1 MLPNLLVVGAMKSGT
16 TSLHH
21 YLSLHPEIFMSE
33 DKEPT
38 FFTAEKNW
46 NRGVSWYSSLFP
58 TDKPVRGESS
68 PDYTKYPAIQG
79 VPARIH
85 SVVPDVRLVYLV
97 REPVERIVSHYIDAY
112 SFGRVHKPINRE
124 LANFEDHHFVNC
136 SRYYMQLEQY
146 FEYFDSDGMLVIT
159 SEELRGRREATM
171 RKAFAFLGVDASFT
185 APEFGVVLYT
195 AEEKRRNTRLGYF
208 LLRIGDRVRHSALRP
223 YLSPKLMAP
232 IRTLNAR
239 TARPIPRPE
248 LDPSLRSELVDYL
261 RPDVE
266 RLRSLTKNPLL
277 DWQSFRDESHQET
290 AFRGRSV
297 G

>member
-38 FFTAEKNW
+38 FFTVEKNW
-46 NRGVSWYSSLFP
+46 HRGVSWYSSLFP

-68 PDYTKYPAIQG
+68 PDYTKYPAIDG

-85 SVVPDVRLVYLV
+85 SVVPDARLIYLL
-97 REPVERIVSHYIDAY
+97 RDPVERIVSHYIDAY

-136 SRYYMQLEQY
+136 SRYCMQLEQY
-146 FEYFDSDGMLVIT
+146 LEYFEADRILVIT
-159 SEELRGRREATM
+159 SEELRADRDATM
-171 RKAFAFLGVDASFT
+171 RAVFEFLGVDPSFSSP
-185 APEFGVVLYT
+185 AFAEVLYT
-195 AEEKRRNTRLGYF
+195 AEEKRRNARLGYVF
-208 LLRIGDRVRHSALRP
+208 LTIADKVRRSSLRR

-232 IRTLNAR
+232 IRLLNAR

-248 LDPSLRSELVDYL
+248 LDPSLRRELVDYL

-266 RLRSLTKNPLL
+266 RLRVFTDNPFPH
-277 DWQSFRDESHQET
+277 WH
-290 AFRGRSV
+290 AFR
-297 G
+297 